1 VNKERK
7 MNEKGETRRN
17 KQEKE
22 RQDRR
27 GRGWKRGIAWS
38 DKGYMGQG
46 GVRRI
51 DK

>member
-1 VNKERK
+1 MTRER
-7 MNEKGETRRN
+7 ETRRN

-38 DKGYMGQG
+38 DKGDMGQG
-46 GVRRI
+46 EVRRV

>member
-1 VNKERK
+1 MRKGGAACEQRKK
-7 MNEKGETRRN
+7 MNDQKEKRWD

-38 DKGYMGQG
+38 DKGYMG
-46 GVRRI
+46 
-51 DK
+51 